1 MELAGKSY
9 YDITGGVFNFKKY
22 VEYTGGQIL
31 KGFQL
36 RHIYFIDKRCR
47 EHLTVPEIPFS
58 EIDRLGAGIRV
69 KKQHNRKDM
78 QKRQLKMKTL
88 TPKQEQFCNYY
99 IETNNASEA
108 YRRAY
113 NAGKMKDKQIWEE
126 ACKLKSKPNVAQR
139 IADLQKDIR
148 EKSDVTK
155 DEIIKFCTDV
165 IRGVDKTDYLEDRNG
180 RRTARTVSKT
190 WAIERLSKMLGFDAP
205 TEVSVNRL
213 PLSSEIERL
222 PDEVLFEMADKVQ
235 SEIHLSIKKSKGK

>member
-1 MELAGKSY
+1 
-9 YDITGGVFNFKKY
+9 
-22 VEYTGGQIL
+22 
-31 KGFQL
+31 
-36 RHIYFIDKRCR
+36 
-47 EHLTVPEIPFS
+47 
-58 EIDRLGAGIRV
+58 
-69 KKQHNRKDM
+69 
-78 QKRQLKMKTL
+78 MKTL

-126 ACKLKSKPNVAQR
+126 ACKLKSKPNVSQR

-205 TEVSVNRL
+205 AEVSVNRL

-222 PDEVLFEMADKVQ
+222 PDEVLFEMADKIQ

>member
-47 EHLTVPEIPFS
+47 EH
-58 EIDRLGAGIRV
+58 
-69 KKQHNRKDM
+69 NWKDM

-222 PDEVLFEMADKVQ
+222 PDEVLFEMADKIQ